1 MVLNG
6 EMNFILKSQAAVK
19 GRFWVLNNVKDDCT
33 SRLCGS
39 GLGSPL
45 GETLSGGAS
54 RVLSKSSAKIER
66 QINVNNLKKTYIL
79 NNNAVS
85 TPGLRVLSASPS
97 IMVSL

>member
-1 MVLNG
+1 M
-6 EMNFILKSQAAVK
+6 K
-19 GRFWVLNNVKDDCT
+19 GTFLMFNDVKDDFT

-66 QINVNNLKKTYIL
+66 KINVNTLKKTYIL
-79 NNNAVS
+79 NNNTVS

>member
-1 MVLNG
+1 M
-6 EMNFILKSQAAVK
+6 K
-19 GRFWVLNNVKDDCT
+19 GTFLMFNDVKDDFT

-66 QINVNNLKKTYIL
+66 KINVNTKENIHIKQ
-79 NNNAVS
+79 
-85 TPGLRVLSASPS
+85 
-97 IMVSL
+97 

>member
-1 MVLNG
+1 MFLNG

-19 GRFWVLNNVKDDCT
+19 GTFWMFNDVKDDCT

-45 GETLSGGAS
+45 GDTLSGGAS

-66 QINVNNLKKTYIL
+66 QINVNTLKKTYIL
-79 NNNAVS
+79 NNNTVS
-85 TPGLRVLSASPS
+85 TPVLRVLSASPS